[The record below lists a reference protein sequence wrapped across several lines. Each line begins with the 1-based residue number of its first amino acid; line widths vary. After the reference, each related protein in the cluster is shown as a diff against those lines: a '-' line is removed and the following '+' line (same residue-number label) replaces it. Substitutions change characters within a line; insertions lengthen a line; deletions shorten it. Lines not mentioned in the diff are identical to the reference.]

1 MIVLDSVDSTNE
13 FLKRNHSVLENN
25 SIVRARSQTSG
36 KGRNG
41 RSFHSPADSG
51 LYMSLLLKGVHK
63 SHTEFSACAAVAIV
77 DVLKELFNI
86 SSSIKWVNDIYI
98 DGRKLGG
105 ILCESSYMGN
115 DLEYVI
121 IGIGLNIFESNYP
134 AELKGKITN
143 LRNYTNKYI
152 DIDVLACE
160 IVNRLNYYLNHE
172 EPLTYIKMYR
182 EYSCVLNREVIVED
196 RGNIYEAHVIE
207 INDLGQLL
215 VVDSNGCIHS
225 LSSGEI
231 HLKLKGNV

>member
-1 MIVLDSVDSTNE
+1 MIVLDSIDSTNE
-13 FLKRNHSVLENN
+13 FLKRNHSVLEDN
-25 SIVRARSQTSG
+25 SIVRARTQTSG

-41 RSFHSPADSG
+41 RSFHSPVDSG
-51 LYMSLLLKGVHK
+51 LYMSLLLKGVNK
-63 SHTEFSACAAVAIV
+63 SHTEFSACAAVSIV
-77 DVLKELFNI
+77 DVLEKQFHIRAN
-86 SSSIKWVNDIYI
+86 IKWVNDIYI
-98 DGRKLGG
+98 DGKKLGG

-143 LRNYTNKYI
+143 LRHYTHKYI
-152 DIDVLACE
+152 DIDVLASE
-160 IVNRLNYYLNHE
+160 IGNRLNYYLNHE
-172 EPLTYIKMYR
+172 EPLTYIDMYR
-182 EYSCVLNREVIVED
+182 AYSCVLDSEVIVED

-215 VVDSNGCIHS
+215 VVDSNGCIHI

-231 HLKLKGNV
+231 HLKLKDNI